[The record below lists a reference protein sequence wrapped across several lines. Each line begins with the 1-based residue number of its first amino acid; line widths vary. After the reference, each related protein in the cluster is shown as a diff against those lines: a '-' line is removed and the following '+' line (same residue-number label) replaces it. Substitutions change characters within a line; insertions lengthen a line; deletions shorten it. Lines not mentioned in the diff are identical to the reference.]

1 MVTAETSREG
11 AWLEAIGL
19 FQQARAGD
27 HLAAMRLLETSADP
41 AAVVHGLLR
50 MLVVFLRGEDADKLE
65 RFLDASLRAGAPP
78 LKPPFAGQTPAD
90 TEGLADRLRGQARL
104 TEPMRELL
112 AAQLPILATATR
124 EGMPDVGPKR
134 SLRVWDDHTL
144 IYNENTAGQ
153 HLTNIRAGS
162 PVAVAV
168 IDREALDGYRF
179 VGTPQV
185 HDTGKVFDAAVAFAA
200 ERGMKPPAAAV
211 LIHLQEVH
219 ALAPGATAGTRI
231 A

>member
-27 HLAAMRLLETSADP
+27 QLAAMRLLETSADP

-65 RFLDASLRAGAPP
+65 RFLDASLHAGAPP
-78 LKPPFAGQTPAD
+78 LNLPFAGQTPAD

-104 TEPMRELL
+104 TDPMRELL

-153 HLTNIRAGS
+153 HLTNIRSGS
-162 PVAVAV
+162 PAAVAV

-200 ERGMKPPAAAV
+200 ERGMKSPAAAV

-219 ALAPGATAGTRI
+219 ALAPGAAAGTRI